1 MVHVALRYPAQ
12 SLVEDLLAAAHSL
25 GCLHAQIVHSLFSG
39 DGGRAR
45 MWPYLNGQIP
55 VDTSEFESIVAK
67 LNKDES
73 STSRQV
79 RNQIDKDVRRTPQ
92 TSMETCTNKL
102 TRLLYAFASAR
113 PEIGYCQGINYL
125 AAVIMTHI
133 TNESHILA
141 VLLSV
146 SDILPMY
153 WHPSLEGT
161 RQDTILFQHLLRENL
176 PSLAAHFD
184 SIGIDVNHLVMPW
197 FLCAFTSTLPL
208 EHATAL
214 LDLLLVESSRA
225 ILFRVAL
232 VSSNEPATVYGM
244 RSQHRIE
251 GVCPSS
257 QELLRVNEVKLV
269 QNLDGIEVMKE
280 VMNVPT
286 TPPPV
291 QELINGANEY
301 AKAGVTLEGL
311 KKLHLVYSVQ
321 TSLPKTASGGD
332 ASMNYGL
339 TRKMRSLEDD
349 RRAKEEQVALLNM
362 NLEQT
367 AAALKE
373 KERQLELKD
382 AEIRGSGVQSEVPD
396 PGERGS
402 QSPNARTII
411 VTDIAQRESVQGMH
425 SLWPCVSLN
434 KHAGSPRVRLLP
446 GIAGT
451 DTV

>member
-1 MVHVALRYPAQ
+1 MFYEPESVVAVTFSHV
-12 SLVEDLLAAAHSL
+12 DNGGLAVIFDIIPVWNAPR
-25 GCLHAQIVHSLFSG
+25 IVHSLFSG

-232 VSSNEPATVYGM
+232 
-244 RSQHRIE
+244 
-251 GVCPSS
+251 
-257 QELLRVNEVKLV
+257 ELLRVNEVKLV

-382 AEIRGSGVQSEVPD
+382 AEISKLVSSLQKSMDHAEALEYKVKFLTQENAALNLRMQGPSSLQTLPRENPFKEPTRSSRFINWDRLTSKFGGQ
-396 PGERGS
+396 
-402 QSPNARTII
+402 ART
-411 VTDIAQRESVQGMH
+411 Q
-425 SLWPCVSLN
+425 
-434 KHAGSPRVRLLP
+434 
-446 GIAGT
+446 
-451 DTV
+451 